1 MEHEL
6 IERYRKLNTTILT
19 LHDKILRLEEKIRE
33 LENKYEK
40 LQTKE
45 KLNEDLIKNLDGLVS
60 ELYDKYYSIK
70 K

>member
-6 IERYRKLNTTILT
+6 IEKYRKLNTTILT
-19 LHDKILRLEEKIRE
+19 LHDSIKKLEEKIRE

-40 LQTKE
+40 LQSKT
-45 KLNEDLIKNLDGLVS
+45 KLNDDLIS
-60 ELYDKYYSIK
+60 ELFDKYYSLCK